1 MENSRYANTLEQ
13 EPGIVLDVQQVIRPV
28 DLHDPQRAVGYLLA
42 DGTVLCEK
50 DENDFYLAAATEGD
64 AHPQFQVC
72 YEPVWEEV
80 GEVTGFRQM
89 SQHLSTFSGEEQKL
103 IYQYAMNTKE
113 NLLDDL
119 GQLLRVMKNPE
130 LHQRIAGTR
139 DKLSRIPDRE
149 CVRLMADIR
158 AAYKGRHLESIRQ
171 RQKMAQKSPAGRRR
185 KRSIER

>member
-28 DLHDPQRAVGYLLA
+28 DLHAPQRAVGYLLA
-42 DGTVLCEK
+42 DGTVLCKK
-50 DENDFYLAAATEGD
+50 DENGFYLAVDTEGN
-64 AHPQFQVC
+64 AHTQSRVC
-72 YEPVWEEV
+72 YEPVRDED
-80 GEVTGFRQM
+80 GEVTGFRKM
-89 SQHLSTFSGEEQKL
+89 SPHLSAFSGQEQKL

-119 GQLLRVMKNPE
+119 EQILRVMKNPE

-139 DKLSRIPDRE
+139 DKLSRIPDQE

-171 RQKMAQKSPAGRRR
+171 RQKAAQKSPASRKR